1 MEEKVMTI
9 YPDFTLLIQ
18 MANFLILLFLLNM
31 FLYKPIRDILAKRN
45 GEFEKLTRLIEE
57 MRKQMEERQRRIE
70 EALAQAKKLGATE
83 KESLKEE
90 AVKYEKELLTQTYKA
105 VEQKLAKA
113 KSELEKRLKSIKAE
127 LQKEVDLLSKELA
140 ERILGRRVNI

>member
-1 MEEKVMTI
+1 MTI

-45 GEFEKLTRLIEE
+45 GEFEKLTRLVEE

>member
-1 MEEKVMTI
+1 MTI

>member
-1 MEEKVMTI
+1 MTI

-31 FLYKPIRDILAKRN
+31 FLYKPIRNILAKRN

-70 EALAQAKKLGATE
+70 EALAQAKKL
-83 KESLKEE
+83 
-90 AVKYEKELLTQTYKA
+90 
-105 VEQKLAKA
+105 
-113 KSELEKRLKSIKAE
+113 
-127 LQKEVDLLSKELA
+127 
-140 ERILGRRVNI
+140 